1 MATNYVDKAGL
12 TYVISKIK
20 TLIGGK
26 VDKVSGK
33 GLSTNDYTTAEKT
46 KLNGIA
52 TGAEVNVQSDWS
64 STDTASDA
72 YIKNKPTIPTVGNG
86 TITVKQNGATKGTFT
101 TNQGGNTTI
110 ELTDTDTHVTVDS
123 AMSDTSTN
131 PVQNKVVK
139 KAIADAIGSI
149 STIKFEVVTEL
160 PATGNSYT
168 IYLKAHSH
176 GSGDAYD
183 EYVYIN
189 GAWEKIGNTD
199 IDLSGYVKNTDL
211 TAISTAEI
219 DSMFS

>member
-1 MATNYVDKAGL
+1 MAINYVDKAGL

-20 TLIGGK
+20 ALLDKK
-26 VDKVSGK
+26 VGVVEGK
-33 GLSTNDYTTAEKT
+33 GLSTNDYTNEDKN
-46 KLNGIA
+46 KLSNIA
-52 TGAEVNVQSDWS
+52 SGAEVNVQSDWNVTDS
-64 STDTASDA
+64 SSDA
-72 YIKNKPTIPTVGNG
+72 FIKNKPTIPS
-86 TITVKQNGATKGTFT
+86 
-101 TNQGGNTTI
+101 
-110 ELTDTDTHVTVDS
+110 VDS
-123 AMSDTSTN
+123 EMSDTSTN

-149 STIKFEVVTEL
+149 STIKFEIVTEL

-189 GAWEKIGNTD
+189 NSWEKIGSTD
-199 IDLSGYVKNTDL
+199 IDLSGYVKTSDL
-211 TAISTAEI
+211 NAISNTEI